1 MVQRLE
7 EVSAVMNAR
16 RLAVATSAVADR
28 RRHNR
33 VRVNL
38 LGRFMLPDHQEYPC
52 QVVDMSPGG
61 AALVSPVAAEIG
73 DRVIAYI
80 DHIGR
85 IEGVVARHVEG
96 GFAMTIATSAH
107 KRDKIASKLT
117 YLANKD
123 LLDLP
128 EDRRHERQLVE
139 NPYSKLRM
147 VDGREYPCS
156 VLDISLSGA
165 AVRTVVRPTIGT
177 IVFMGE
183 IRARV
188 VRHIDEGVAL
198 EFAAVQSKNSVEA
211 FAS

>member
-1 MVQRLE
+1 
-7 EVSAVMNAR
+7 MNAK
-16 RLAVATSAVADR
+16 RLAVATSIVADR

-38 LGRFMLPDHQEYPC
+38 LGRFMLPDYQEYPC

-61 AALVSPVAAEIG
+61 AALVSPIVADVG
-73 DRVIAYI
+73 LRVIAYI

-85 IEGVVARHVEG
+85 IEGQVARHIDG

-123 LLDLP
+123 LLNLP
-128 EDRRHERQLVE
+128 EDRRHERQVVE
-139 NPYSKLRM
+139 NPYSKLQM
-147 VDGREYPCS
+147 DDGREYPCS

-165 AVRTVVRPTIGT
+165 AIRTVVRPAIGT
-177 IVFMGE
+177 LVQLGD

-188 VRHIDEGVAL
+188 VRHIDEGIAL
-198 EFAAVQSKNSVEA
+198 EFAAVQNRFSVDA
-211 FAS
+211 IAN